1 MLGFI
6 LVCLFCAGI
15 LLFFVGLGKL
25 ASYYER
31 QSKNM
36 LSEQSN
42 DLQ

>member
-25 ASYYER
+25 ADHYER
-31 QSKNM
+31 QSKDM
-36 LSEQSN
+36 PSEQSN
-42 DLQ
+42 DQQ